1 MRTPSPAPASFIIR
15 WFLYPLLILVGI
27 VAALNFPSY
36 QGIGWSLAV
45 IGAVLELRLILQ
57 H

>member
-15 WFLYPLLILVGI
+15 WFLYPVLILVGI

-36 QGIGWSLAV
+36 QGLGWSLAV

-57 H
+57 Q